1 MRMARDLAVGAV
13 AAAAAVG
20 AKEANEGRY
29 DVAFGALPGGG
40 GGGGAGNLAAEAGT
54 RTSSV
59 R

>member
-1 MRMARDLAVGAV
+1 MARDLAVG